1 LLRRGLRARARVRVR
16 LKAHGALPV
25 NRNRNR
31 YELVV
36 NLRLLAHKR
45 ARPRAE
51 RLECAAHPHQC
62 ADDLLVQGTIA
73 GADHG
78 SRHWDAS
85 ACACA
90 CACVVFA
97 FVAFAFVAQVCTEK
111 KANAK
116 LATFANTR
124 ARTTHRC
131 LRVARTRP
139 LASSCAEAHAPCGST
154 AARVRSRATVPGG
167 SLPRPVPSPRPCARR
182 TSPSSDRQPR
192 RRPSGASPSSPPRC
206 K

>member
-1 LLRRGLRARARVRVR
+1 MNWSSTSAFSPISARAHAPSASSVRRIHTSVLATCWCRAPLRAPIT
-16 LKAHGALPV
+16 G
-25 NRNRNR
+25 
-31 YELVV
+31 VV
-36 NLRLLAHKR
+36 I
-45 ARPRAE
+45 
-51 RLECAAHPHQC
+51 
-62 ADDLLVQGTIA
+62 GT
-73 GADHG
+73 
-78 SRHWDAS
+78 SV
-85 ACACA
+85 CACA
-90 CACVVFA
+90 CACVAFA

-182 TSPSSDRQPR
+182 TSPSRGQSPR
-192 RRPSGASPSSPPRC
+192 HQLSGASPSSLPSC
-206 K
+206 VEKANSA